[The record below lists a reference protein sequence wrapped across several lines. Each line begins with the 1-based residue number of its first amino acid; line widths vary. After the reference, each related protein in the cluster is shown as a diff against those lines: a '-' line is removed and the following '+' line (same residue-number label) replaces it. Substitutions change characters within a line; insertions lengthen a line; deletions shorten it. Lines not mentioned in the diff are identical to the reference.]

1 METFSSIPCN
11 LCKQRNISFLYRKE
25 GYTIARCHSCGV
37 LFRVPKPTSE
47 ELRQMYTEAYYHP
60 WNLEKEELVKKIK
73 MKTFERRLQEIQK
86 YVRSGKILDVG
97 CATGFFLEEAQSKG
111 FEPYGIELSEFSFK
125 EGERKFGDH
134 IYLGTI
140 EEIPFESNFFDVI
153 TMFDLLEHVKN
164 PLTTLRCCR
173 RILKPRGII
182 AAVLPDTSSISAQLM
197 RKNWTHYKEEHL
209 FYFSKKTISCLLKQ
223 ELFNVIK
230 VVPAIKVI
238 SLKYIYNHQ
247 FKYQPRHPITLALS
261 ILLKMLPQAI
271 QNTRRRET
279 FFSRRCWIPPETLV
293 MAAKARSVPTARTG
307 SSFMTMSKRASS
319 KRRLPFPSIRSEN
332 QPATL
337 PQQEEQ
343 FPLLFFP

>member
-1 METFSSIPCN
+1 METVSSIMCN
-11 LCKQRNISFLYRKE
+11 LCNQRNISFLYRKE
-25 GYTIARCHSCGV
+25 DYTIARCHSCGM
-37 LFRVPKPTSE
+37 LFRVPQPTSE
-47 ELRQMYTEAYYHP
+47 ELSQMYTEAYYQP

-97 CATGFFLEEAQSKG
+97 CATGFFLEEAKSKG

-140 EEIPFESNFFDVI
+140 EEIPFEINFFDVI

-197 RKNWTHYKEEHL
+197 RKNWTHYKKEHL
-209 FYFSKKTISCLLKQ
+209 FYFSKQTITSLMKQ
-223 ELFNVIK
+223 EAFEVMRNKPATK
-230 VVPAIKVI
+230 VMN
-238 SLKYIYNHQ
+238 LGYLYHQ
-247 FKYQPRHPITLALS
+247 FIQYPHHIATPIVT
-261 ILLKMLPQAI
+261 ILYKLLPQYLSKI
-271 QNTRRRET
+271 
-279 FFSRRCWIPPETLV
+279 
-293 MAAKARSVPTARTG
+293 
-307 SSFMTMSKRASS
+307 SFQITMGERLILASKS
-319 KRRLPFPSIRSEN
+319 N
-332 QPATL
+332 
-337 PQQEEQ
+337 
-343 FPLLFFP
+343 